1 MTPIIKTTY
10 YQSPSTIPNIND
22 PFYFIILLDGE
33 VSFSLDFGEYRC
45 SGKNMLFL
53 SPYQL
58 LQWHS
63 SNLRRVQILQFHGDF
78 YCIEY
83 HREEVACNGI
93 LFNNIYENP
102 LISVTDQFFD
112 EILQLVDRIEKMETA
127 KESYDISVIRS
138 YLQLILA
145 LSSKEKQLLRH
156 QTPVIETKKQDV
168 LNFNNLLE
176 ASFTE
181 SKSVSYYAEKYGL
194 SVNVFSKKVK
204 KQYGKSPSK
213 LIQERLTLEAKKL
226 LHLTHKS
233 IKEIA
238 YELGFEDEF
247 YFSRYFKKEVGVS
260 PKTFRTKVGISIAAK

>member
-1 MTPIIKTTY
+1 MAPIIKTTY
-10 YQSPSTIPNIND
+10 CQNPSKISGIND

-33 VSFSLDFGEYRC
+33 TSFSVDFCEYQC
-45 SGKNMLFL
+45 SGKNILFL

-58 LQWHS
+58 LQWDASQLKGVHF
-63 SNLRRVQILQFHGDF
+63 LQFHGDF

-93 LFNNIYENP
+93 LFNNIYESP
-102 LISVTDQFFD
+102 FISVTDQLFD
-112 EILQLVDRIEKMETA
+112 EIIQLFDRINKMEWS
-127 KESYDISVIRS
+127 KESYDISIIRS

-145 LSSKEKQLLRH
+145 FSSKEKQLVRR
-156 QTPVIETKKQDV
+156 QDPVTETKNQNV
-168 LNFNNLLE
+168 LNFNTLLE
-176 ASFTE
+176 SSFTE
-181 SKSVSYYAEKYGL
+181 SKSVSYYADKYGM
-194 SVNVFSKKVK
+194 SVNGFSKKIK
-204 KQYGKSPSK
+204 KLYGKSPSK

-226 LHLTHKS
+226 LHLTHKN

-238 YELGFEDEF
+238 YELGFDDEF